1 MKAFVSWMVLVLV
14 MICTGCQ
21 TVNITYDYDPN
32 MDFSEYKTY
41 TWYTKDI
48 KGDKLA
54 RNPLVKKRVVFATN
68 NNLKEKGLTLIES
81 GKSDLILVAHSGKND
96 EPSLILDFVDV
107 DTKELVWRSE
117 ATEVDI
123 DYDNPEKRQTEIDK
137 LIARMLAQFPPTP
150 Q

>member
-1 MKAFVSWMVLVLV
+1 MKGFVGWTALFLLL
-14 MICTGCQ
+14 IFTGCQ
-21 TVNITYDYDPN
+21 TVNVTYDYDPN
-32 MDFSEYKTY
+32 MDFSKYKTY
-41 TWYTKDI
+41 TWYTKEI

-54 RNPLVKKRVVFATN
+54 KKPLVKKRVVLATN

-81 GKSDLILVAHSGKND
+81 GKSDLVLVAHTGKYD

-137 LIARMLAQFPPTP
+137 LITRMLAQFPPMP